1 MQLDAE
7 APPPPATAAPA
18 DPGPLEGPARP
29 PPEGP
34 AAEAPLPSCA
44 LDTLAARYPSPT
56 GEPDPEVQARV
67 ARWLELQRATGR
79 RLTDTLRASRDYRN
93 PEFFRKMVEYW
104 EIEEHGSALPPE
116 AFDPGALCPEDTL
129 EALKAE
135 VAAAEERRRAARA
148 AGVGRIEF
156 AKGGTQ
162 APPPPQS
169 AAATAA
175 AVAAAQAIAAKLAA
189 GHRR

>member
-1 MQLDAE
+1 MQIDE
-7 APPPPATAAPA
+7 QPQ
-18 DPGPLEGPARP
+18 
-29 PPEGP
+29 PEP
-34 AAEAPLPSCA
+34 AAEAPDLGPIEGPTRPPPEAPAAEQPLPSSA
-44 LDTLAARYPSPT
+44 LEALAARYPPPS
-56 GEPDPEVQARV
+56 GEADPEVQARV
-67 ARWLELQRATGR
+67 ARWLELQSSTGR

-93 PEFFRKMVEYW
+93 PEFFRKMIGYW

-116 AFDPGALCPEDTL
+116 SFDPGALPQEDTL

-135 VAAAEERRRAARA
+135 WAAEEERRRAARA
-148 AGVGRIEF
+148 SGAGKIEF
-156 AKGGTQ
+156 AMGGTQ
-162 APPPPQS
+162 HAAPPQS